1 MFVYQLWEYTHY
13 HASSAKDTSSNIEE
27 NVFKVSDEGKSFG
40 SHLKNLCKMKGTY
53 PRLETVMFHPNA
65 PTWSRVVENS
75 LRNGT
80 VYLELILFIIS
91 ACLSKVYLPKA
102 I

>member
-1 MFVYQLWEYTHY
+1 MFVHELRLYTQYQE
-13 HASSAKDTSSNIEE
+13 SSARDTASKLAE

-65 PTWSRVVENS
+65 PT
-75 LRNGT
+75 
-80 VYLELILFIIS
+80 
-91 ACLSKVYLPKA
+91 
-102 I
+102 